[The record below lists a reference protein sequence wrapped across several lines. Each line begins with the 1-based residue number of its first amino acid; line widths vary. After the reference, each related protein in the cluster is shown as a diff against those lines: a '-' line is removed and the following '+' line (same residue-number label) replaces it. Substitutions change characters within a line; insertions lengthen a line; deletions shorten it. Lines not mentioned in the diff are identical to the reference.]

1 MRISV
6 INYYLFYFNLWLI
19 FFYMF
24 LKSWGVGVL
33 CYFIFLYVNYMNLSK
48 VFVVRKM
55 VVKFIFCKF
64 EGFNSGFIKFSRILF
79 RVIIWEFLY
88 FVKWG

>member
-1 MRISV
+1 
-6 INYYLFYFNLWLI
+6 
-19 FFYMF
+19 
-24 LKSWGVGVL
+24 
-33 CYFIFLYVNYMNLSK
+33 MNLSK

-79 RVIIWEFLY
+79 RVII
-88 FVKWG
+88 

>member
-1 MRISV
+1 
-6 INYYLFYFNLWLI
+6 
-19 FFYMF
+19 
-24 LKSWGVGVL
+24 
-33 CYFIFLYVNYMNLSK
+33 MNLSK

-79 RVIIWEFLY
+79 RV
-88 FVKWG
+88 FVFCKMRLIK

>member
-1 MRISV
+1 M
-6 INYYLFYFNLWLI
+6 LI
-19 FFYMF
+19 YI
-24 LKSWGVGVL
+24 
-33 CYFIFLYVNYMNLSK
+33 FICKLYEFKL
-48 VFVVRKM
+48 FVVRKM